1 MALLKYKMEGGIEST
16 EQLQNKENLAKT
28 KIAQIDF
35 TQASSHTHLAQGK
48 FPTTN
53 GEHAEGSLWN
63 QGKIAG

>member
-35 TQASSHTHLAQGK
+35 TQASSHTHLA
-48 FPTTN
+48 
-53 GEHAEGSLWN
+53 
-63 QGKIAG
+63 